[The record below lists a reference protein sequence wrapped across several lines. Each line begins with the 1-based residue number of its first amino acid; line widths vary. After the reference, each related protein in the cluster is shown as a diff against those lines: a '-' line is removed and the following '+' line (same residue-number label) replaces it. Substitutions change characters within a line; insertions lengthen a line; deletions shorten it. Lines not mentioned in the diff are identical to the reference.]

1 MDNLKVL
8 GKEKIGSIEFT
19 GIEGGFGKDKKCMLA
34 KDIADIHGQSLSEIN
49 RRINNNRNHFKDG
62 IDVINLLNGSETS
75 KEESV
80 MFLKH
85 IGFTQN
91 ALNRLKYIYLLSER
105 GYLKLVKLLEDEKA
119 WEIYEEL
126 VDNYFNMRSAVKDDD
141 KAILRHKRLEIM
153 EENSK
158 TRQAQLMYKVA
169 METKSETM
177 KQKLLNKIAERMT
190 GEEFHNHVPS
200 KQDYSATWIANQ
212 LGITPKQVGTIAN
225 QLELKPIEDEENEY
239 GHWVLSKSRYCDK
252 EVSQFMYYNAGVNAI
267 VDYVNSIE

>member
-34 KDIADIHGQSLSEIN
+34 KDIADIHGQQLKTIN
-49 RRINNNRNHFKDG
+49 QLINNNKKRFKDG
-62 IDVINLLNGSETS
+62 IDVINLLSTSQVLRNFAEENGLIT
-75 KEESV
+75 
-80 MFLKH
+80 
-85 IGFTQN
+85 N
-91 ALNRLKYIYLLSER
+91 NRVKYIYLLSER

-141 KAILRHKRLEIM
+141 NAILRHKRLEII

-169 METKSETM
+169 METESETM

-200 KQDYSATWIANQ
+200 KQDYSATWIAKQ
-212 LGITPKQVGTIAN
+212 LGISPKQVGTIAN
-225 QLELKPIEDEENEY
+225 RLELKPRKDEENEY
-239 GHWVLSKSRYCDK
+239 GHWVLSKAKFSNK
-252 EVSQFMYYNAGVNAI
+252 EIPVFLYYNAGVNAS
-267 VDYVNSIE
+267 VDYVNSIEQKGRFI

>member
-34 KDIADIHGQSLSEIN
+34 KDIADIHGQQLKNINQLIN
-49 RRINNNRNHFKDG
+49 RNGNHFKEG
-62 IDVINLLNGSETS
+62 IDVINLLSSSELLRNFAEENGLIT
-75 KEESV
+75 
-80 MFLKH
+80 
-85 IGFTQN
+85 N
-91 ALNRLKYIYLLSER
+91 NRIKYIYLLSER

-177 KQKLLNKIAERMT
+177 KQQLLNKIAERMT

-267 VDYVNSIE
+267 VDYVNGIK

>member
-1 MDNLKVL
+1 MKSYKFKSRNFENDYSLLWGKIKQKEILKISNAVGIATKDIPEYFGGCKMDNLKVL

-34 KDIADIHGQSLSEIN
+34 KDIANIHGQQLKKIN
-49 RRINNNRNHFKDG
+49 QLINNNKKRFKDG
-62 IDVINLLNGSETS
+62 IDLINLLSTSQVLRNFAEENGLIT
-75 KEESV
+75 
-80 MFLKH
+80 
-85 IGFTQN
+85 N
-91 ALNRLKYIYLLSER
+91 NRVKYIYLLSER

-141 KAILRHKRLEIM
+141 KVILRHKRLEIM

-212 LGITPKQVGTIAN
+212 LIFI
-225 QLELKPIEDEENEY
+225 
-239 GHWVLSKSRYCDK
+239 C
-252 EVSQFMYYNAGVNAI
+252 
-267 VDYVNSIE
+267 

>member
-1 MDNLKVL
+1 MQDLKII
-8 GKEKIGSIEFT
+8 GKEQIGSITFT

-49 RRINNNRNHFKDG
+49 RRINSNCEHFKDG
-62 IDVINLLNGSETS
+62 IDVINLLNGSETFRNFA
-75 KEESV
+75 EENG
-80 MFLKH
+80 L
-85 IGFTQN
+85 ITN
-91 ALNRLKYIYLLSER
+91 NRVKYIYLLSER

-177 KQKLLNKIAERMT
+177 KQKLLNKIAEKMT
-190 GEEFHNHVPS
+190 GETFNNHVPS

-212 LGITPKQVGTIAN
+212 LGITPKEVGTIAN
-225 QLELKPIEDEENEY
+225 QLELKPIDDEKNEY
-239 GHWVLSKSRYCDK
+239 GHWILSKSRYSDK
-252 EVSQFMYYNAGVNAI
+252 EVSQFMYYEAGVKAI
-267 VDYVNSIE
+267 VDYLDGIE